1 MATFVC
7 STLNNNSCRGVD
19 NVDSSFKMELEDDN
33 GMEVEEVEEGGMN
46 NNEVIIKEEL
56 AEEEDRS
63 VSIKDKKFTVVSL
76 ADASILC
83 TALGEV
89 LMILLF

>member
-33 GMEVEEVEEGGMN
+33 GMEVEEGGMN

-89 LMILLF
+89 LIILLF